1 MYITNAMSKDLLELM
16 PYYLVSALPSRFI
29 GYPEGTKIYYR
40 LLTTRESLEI
50 AKMQKLY
57 DIYRY
62 ILKGVKTEGIEKED
76 LFMADLIFISI
87 LRSSQS
93 GMVNALHVEA
103 TCTKCGERIKKEVGV
118 EDVYMEDYDK
128 VQKRYEIEGTDVV
141 VVFERPRVRRYL
153 EYLEYL
159 DEENADQDMAS
170 LALPIKAIENFPE
183 KGMYKE
189 LSLREA
195 MEIAEDLPVAV
206 FEELSEGL
214 REEPPKVVVVCDSCG
229 EENKYPIDNYEEVV
243 IKPFRRP

>member
-1 MYITNAMSKDLLELM
+1 MAKDLLELM

-29 GYPEGTKIYYR
+29 GYPPGTKVYYR
-40 LLTTRESLEI
+40 LLTTRESLEM
-50 AKMQKLY
+50 AKMQRVY
-57 DIYRY
+57 DTYRY

-76 LFMADLIFISI
+76 LFMSDLIFISV

-93 GMVNALHVEA
+93 GTVNALNVQA
-103 TCTKCGERIKKEVGV
+103 VCSRCGKNIKAEVGI
-118 EDVYMEDYDK
+118 EEVYMEDYDK
-128 VQKRYEIEGTDVV
+128 VQKRYELEGTDIV

-159 DEENADQDMAS
+159 EEENPDQDLAA
-170 LALPIKAIENFPE
+170 LALPIKSIENFPD

-189 LSLREA
+189 LSLKEA

-206 FEELSEGL
+206 FEELSGGL
-214 REEPPKVVVVCDSCG
+214 REEPPKVRVVCEHCG
-229 EENKYPIDNYEEVV
+229 EENKYSIDNYEEVV